1 MQAVHPGDAQ
11 RATSLWEQAVASG
24 SDFEARLRLLS
35 AQTQRYYWHL
45 CRAQR
50 HVDAD
55 GHVVW
60 VGINVDIDEPL
71 RGIEVQAASMER
83 LKVERER
90 LRAIFAT
97 CPVAITL
104 YEGPTHRIA
113 MTNASS
119 RRLVDGRDLE
129 GVSLVEAFPELG
141 AQGIAALLD
150 HVLQT
155 GEPYE
160 ASEAPIEFD
169 RDGTGSLYAG
179 FFSFSLQAV
188 RDSDGA
194 IYGVLSSSMDVTEQV
209 HARDA
214 LARLAGERAAV
225 LSQLSDGLI
234 LTDIQGRITFV
245 NDHATALHGVAR
257 LDVGPGE
264 YAQEYALLR
273 EDGTPYPSRELPLA
287 RAVIHGHVVTAA
299 RWRIR
304 RPDSTVVL
312 VQGDARPVW
321 GWQRAYRRHAGDAR
335 GRLRAAHGRSVATRT
350 GSAWRPAHAVATAG
364 RGAMAGLGACPMG
377 GIHARAP

>member
-1 MQAVHPGDAQ
+1 
-11 RATSLWEQAVASG
+11 
-24 SDFEARLRLLS
+24 
-35 AQTQRYYWHL
+35 
-45 CRAQR
+45 
-50 HVDAD
+50 
-55 GHVVW
+55 
-60 VGINVDIDEPL
+60 
-71 RGIEVQAASMER
+71 MER

-141 AQGIAALLD
+141 AQGIATRLD

-179 FFSFSLQAV
+179 FFTFSLQAV

-234 LTDIQGRITFV
+234 LTDIQGQITFV
-245 NDHATALHGVAR
+245 NDHATALHGAACWTWVPASTRRSTPCCAR
-257 LDVGPGE
+257 
-264 YAQEYALLR
+264 
-273 EDGTPYPSRELPLA
+273 TA
-287 RAVIHGHVVTAA
+287 R
-299 RWRIR
+299 RIR
-304 RPDSTVVL
+304 PENCHWP
-312 VQGDARPVW
+312 AR
-321 GWQRAYRRHAGDAR
+321 
-335 GRLRAAHGRSVATRT
+335 
-350 GSAWRPAHAVATAG
+350 
-364 RGAMAGLGACPMG
+364 
-377 GIHARAP
+377 